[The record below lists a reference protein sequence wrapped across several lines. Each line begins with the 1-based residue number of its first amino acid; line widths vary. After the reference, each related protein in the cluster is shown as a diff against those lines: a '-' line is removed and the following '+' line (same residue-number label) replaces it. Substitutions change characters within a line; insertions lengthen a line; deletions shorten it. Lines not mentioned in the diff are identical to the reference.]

1 MTITR
6 KGSHGEEEFHSPITV
21 GFDTAEG
28 ASDAASEVTTD
39 APIHPVPSMQA
50 AFEESIDESA
60 DDPDGANASKNGNAE
75 VRRQTLLEAQ
85 KYDESWQAR
94 WKQRRSAKYHPL
106 LKLVS
111 QIVFGL
117 HLLQQQQAK
126 SEGEVV
132 KILQA
137 HVNEVDTFLEKT
149 AEDFDLAVTDI
160 EERVRHLKLPMEHKG
175 VFETMLDDQV
185 FRTQL
190 LDGNEK
196 IESIINRTARAKDA
210 SLYDLREGTRAVKEL
225 QRYLDTVRNQW
236 PKDKRVISE
245 VFDAMRGNERGWA
258 RYIADLQEKANTL
271 RQNLDRLG
279 ALLSEMSR
287 MAEAAVKR
295 RAGRSRNT
303 PYGSSKSAPN
313 SPGLRPKGH
322 GGFAPPMPSAQQ
334 FDKPL
339 PPLRRDQNGLSSVG
353 ESSKDASKA
362 QPLPA
367 ATKSERPREL
377 PLFQPSNDPR
387 AASTASTEPQRPRTA
402 GATAALSR
410 RVAREA
416 DSRADTA
423 ALADFF
429 RDGRPPPQSVHV
441 NPLRS
446 NPPEPSWRAP
456 GDSARS
462 LIDGNALRPTKSNGQ
477 TPATALSKSQGA
489 IDIMAGADQARNNVG
504 VVKSR
509 ESTSTRGS
517 EDPGDKSLSPS
528 T

>member
-6 KGSHGEEEFHSPITV
+6 KGSHGEEEFHSPLTD
-21 GFDTAEG
+21 GFDTGEG

-60 DDPDGANASKNGNAE
+60 DDHDGANASSTGNAE
-75 VRRQTLLEAQ
+75 ARRQTLLEAQ

-94 WKQRRSAKYHPL
+94 WRQRRSSKHHPL

-132 KILQA
+132 KILQS

-149 AEDFDLAVTDI
+149 AEDFELAVTDI

-175 VFETMLDDQV
+175 VFETMLDHQA

-196 IESIINRTARAKDA
+196 IESIINRTSRAKDA

-225 QRYLDTVRNQW
+225 QRYLDTVRDQW

-279 ALLSEMSR
+279 ASLSEMSR

-295 RAGRSRNT
+295 RAGRSRNAS
-303 PYGSSKSAPN
+303 YGSSKSAPN

-322 GGFAPPMPSAQQ
+322 GGFVPPMPSSQQ
-334 FDKPL
+334 SDKPL

-353 ESSKDASKA
+353 DGAKDMSKA
-362 QPLPA
+362 QPLPR
-367 ATKSERPREL
+367 ATKPERPREL
-377 PLFQPSNDPR
+377 PQFQPNRDPR
-387 AASTASTEPQRPRTA
+387 SGSTTSTEPQRPRTA
-402 GATAALSR
+402 GATGAVSR
-410 RVAREA
+410 RLAREA

-429 RDGRPPPQSVHV
+429 RDGRPAPQSVHV
-441 NPLRS
+441 NPQRS
-446 NPPEPSWRAP
+446 HPPDPNRRAH

-462 LIDGNALRPTKSNGQ
+462 LKDDNALRPTRSNGQ
-477 TPATALSKSQGA
+477 TPATTRSKSQGA
-489 IDIMAGADQARNNVG
+489 IDIMAGADQARSNVP
-504 VVKSR
+504 VVKGR
-509 ESTSTRGS
+509 ESTSTRDS
-517 EDPGDKSLSPS
+517 EALGDKSLSPS